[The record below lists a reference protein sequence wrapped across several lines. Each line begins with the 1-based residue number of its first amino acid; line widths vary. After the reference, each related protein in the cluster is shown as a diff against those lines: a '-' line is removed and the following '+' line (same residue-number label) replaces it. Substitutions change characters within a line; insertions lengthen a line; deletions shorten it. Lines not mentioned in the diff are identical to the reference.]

1 MSSVIVKLSLSLMRF
16 NTCNAHGHDFECLL
30 DMPFQGF
37 HNVDT
42 WQLRLFFLWQSTALR
57 EKIFCIMHTDKPY
70 QIKRRSIS

>member
-57 EKIFCIMHTDKPY
+57 ENTKV
-70 QIKRRSIS
+70 